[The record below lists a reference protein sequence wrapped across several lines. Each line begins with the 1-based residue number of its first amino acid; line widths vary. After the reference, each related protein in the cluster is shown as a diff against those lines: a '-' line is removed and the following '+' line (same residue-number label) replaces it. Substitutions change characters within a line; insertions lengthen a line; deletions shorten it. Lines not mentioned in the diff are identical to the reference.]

1 MAYPQ
6 LEKNIEK
13 LNEEI
18 TELQYGLSLTEKEE
32 WDTYSIKEVQ
42 KMFGLEESEASLLV
56 KSGIFK
62 IHKVGNEYRAT
73 KKSVVDKKK
82 VIKSVT
88 TYRNKKSMKVSDMAK
103 LLGLGK
109 TASYRLISK
118 EYFKTYLVMGVMRV
132 DVKSFEEWYAG
143 QFHYKKITGE
153 QPGQKYGDTI
163 APIVMARVFDIH
175 PTTAREFMD
184 KGWVETVTVG
194 GKRRVVRSS
203 FEKWCETQSHYK
215 MVRTIEEAEEICR

>member
-1 MAYPQ
+1 MSYPQ
-6 LEKNIEK
+6 LEKNIERFNK
-13 LNEEI
+13 EI
-18 TELQYGLSLTEKEE
+18 DELQYGLTTTEKEE
-32 WDTYSIKEVQ
+32 WDTYSIEEVQ
-42 KMFGLEESEASLLV
+42 KMFKLEESEASLLV

-82 VIKSVT
+82 VINAVT

-118 EYFKTYLVMGVMRV
+118 EYFKTFLVLGVMRV
-132 DVKSFEEWYAG
+132 DVKSFEDWYSR

-153 QPGQKYGDTI
+153 KPGQKYGDTI
-163 APIVMARVFDIH
+163 SPIVMARVLNVH
-175 PTTAREFMD
+175 PTTAQDFMN
-184 KGWVETVTVG
+184 KGWVETITVG
-194 GKRRVVRSS
+194 GKRRIIRSS
-203 FEKWCETQSHYK
+203 FEKWYSSQSNYK
-215 MVRTIEEAEEICR
+215 MVRTIEEAEEICQ